1 VANSPYF
8 ASLLNNKVTIL
19 SKLCSDFGVTH
30 AVICPGSRSAPLVF
44 AFNRNKNIQ
53 TYTIIDE
60 RSAAYIALGMAQQSQ
75 KPVVLICTSGTAAL
89 NFYPAIAE
97 AFYQKIPLIVL
108 TADRPTELLHQQD
121 GQMIDQVNVFGTHV
135 RGSLNFEVQTS
146 NSELRTVLTKTMFPV
161 KGPVHINVPLVE
173 PLYEELSMDIAPT
186 HPFTPPIIETAF
198 DAKKLMEAIHQ
209 SKKKLLLIG
218 QGLPNT
224 ELAEIVKALAE
235 KGFIV
240 LADIVSNQH
249 ESNAITHYDLLI
261 AQTNPDTLNTLA
273 PDLIIS
279 IGGPVLSKALKIW
292 LKKQKPAFH
301 FRIQQDEKLVNTYGN
316 VTDYIFAEDS
326 LVLHSLMQLPLVS
339 NTIYEE
345 NWLHLNTETKKL
357 ANLFTL
363 NNKTVFNELVAV
375 SEVLNQLP
383 PNSQLQIANST
394 AIRYV
399 SYLGMPEKKIKVY
412 GNRGT
417 SGIDGCTSTALG
429 AAITNKEI
437 TTLLTGDL
445 AFFYDRNAFWNHY
458 VPNNLRIILLN
469 NNGGGIFNLIDG
481 PSSAP
486 ELDKFFLTKHTLQ
499 AKNLAADF
507 GLIYENCTS
516 QNELS
521 KALHSFFKSS
531 ETAKILELSFDMD
544 KSAEVYKAFRKMKID
559 HS

>member
-1 VANSPYF
+1 MANSPYF

-60 RSAAYIALGMAQQSQ
+60 RSAAYIALGMAQQLQ

-108 TADRPTELLHQQD
+108 TADRPPELLHQQD
-121 GQMIDQVNVFGTHV
+121 GQMIDQVNVFGTQV

-161 KGPVHINVPLVE
+161 KGPVHINVPLIE
-173 PLYEELSMDIAPT
+173 PLYDDLSIDIVPT

-235 KGFIV
+235 KGFVI

-249 ESNAITHYDLLI
+249 ESYAITHYDLLI

-301 FRIQQDEKLVNTYGN
+301 FRIQQDEKLVDTYGN
-316 VTDYIFAEDS
+316 VTDYIFAEAS

-345 NWLHLNTETKKL
+345 NWLHLNKETKKL
-357 ANLFTL
+357 AYLFTL
-363 NNKTVFNELVAV
+363 NNETVFNELVAV

-383 PNSQLQIANST
+383 TNSHLQIANST
-394 AIRYV
+394 TIRYV
-399 SYLGMPEKKIKVY
+399 SYLGMPEKNIKVY

-429 AAITNKEI
+429 AAIINKEI

-481 PSSAP
+481 PSGAP

-507 GLIYENCTS
+507 GLIYENCSS

-521 KALHSFFKSS
+521 KALHSFFESS
-531 ETAKILELSFDMD
+531 ETAKILELTFDMD
-544 KSAEVYKAFRKMKID
+544 KSAEVYKAFRKMVIG
-559 HS
+559 S

>member
-1 VANSPYF
+1 MANSSYF
-8 ASLLNNKVTIL
+8 ASLLNKQVTIL

-60 RSAAYIALGMAQQSQ
+60 RSAAYIALGMAQQLQ

-108 TADRPTELLHQQD
+108 TADRPPELLHQQD
-121 GQMIDQVNVFGTHV
+121 GQMIDQVNVFGTQV

-146 NSELRTVLTKTMFPV
+146 NSELRNVLTKTMFPV

-173 PLYEELSMDIAPT
+173 PLYDDLSMDIAPIN
-186 HPFTPPIIETAF
+186 HFTSPIIETVF
-198 DAKKLMEAIHQ
+198 DARKLMEAVHQ
-209 SKKKLLLIG
+209 SKKKILLIG

-235 KGFIV
+235 KGFVV

-249 ESNAITHYDLLI
+249 KSNAITHYDLLI

-316 VTDYIFAEDS
+316 VTDYIFAEAS

-399 SYLGMPEKKIKVY
+399 SYLGMPEKKIEVY

-429 AAITNKEI
+429 AAIINKEI

-486 ELDKFFLTKHTLQ
+486 ELDKFFLTKHTLK

-507 GLIYENCTS
+507 GLIYENCSS

-521 KALHSFFKSS
+521 KALHSFFESS